1 MAKRKSI
8 GAGIG
13 VGLGENVGK
22 DLAALLDEWEKLSGK
37 SERYRN
43 RKTGRII
50 SRRQFENLR
59 AKAVGWRS
67 WSEYQRESRK
77 DDWYRWRGIA
87 AHKQG
92 KKPRS
97 LGMTSEFSANYVK
110 LKRARNGG
118 IHVAPDLYDPDGPL
132 AEFLVYLGLRKP
144 DDEWMVGETP

>member
-1 MAKRKSI
+1 MAKRKPL

-13 VGLGENVGK
+13 EGLGE
-22 DLAALLDEWEKLSGK
+22 DLAAILDEWEKLPGK
-37 SERYRN
+37 SERYRH

-59 AKAVGWRS
+59 AQALGWKS
-67 WSEYQRESRK
+67 WSEFQRESRK

-92 KKPRS
+92 VKPKR
-97 LGMTSEFSANYVK
+97 LGMASEFAMRYVK

-118 IHVAPDLYDPDGPL
+118 VHIDPNLYDPDGPL